1 MPKHKIL
8 LLDDEQNI
16 INSVTRII
24 RGDDREIVS
33 ANDADSAW
41 DLLKKINGVDLI
53 ISDNKLPTISGVDFL
68 TKVRQLYPD
77 AIRILI
83 TGYPD
88 LDSTIKA
95 INAGQIYRFI
105 TKPWE
110 NEELKMIVKQ
120 ALDYCDILK
129 DNRVLIALAR
139 KQSEALNTMQ
149 KRYNISQSEFDK
161 SGVYIIDEQK
171 VSETLDEFMK
181 KYYPQGIK

>member
-41 DLLKKINGVDLI
+41 DLLKKIGGVDLI

-88 LDSTIKA
+88 LGSTIKA

-129 DNRVLIALAR
+129 DNRALIALAR

>member
-77 AIRILI
+77 TIRILI

-88 LDSTIKA
+88 L
-95 INAGQIYRFI
+95 
-105 TKPWE
+105 
-110 NEELKMIVKQ
+110 
-120 ALDYCDILK
+120 
-129 DNRVLIALAR
+129 
-139 KQSEALNTMQ
+139 
-149 KRYNISQSEFDK
+149 
-161 SGVYIIDEQK
+161 
-171 VSETLDEFMK
+171 
-181 KYYPQGIK
+181 